1 MSQLGSFSDM
11 QKCPGDGGGAHAE
24 QLDHRSSRTGS
35 VWSGYRIV
43 WRMDGP
49 SNAGTQWV
57 AGYLSGLNIAAHAQA
72 RDALSTDFV
81 GVMSWIDNYY
91 RSNPLDPIMIVAKR

>member
-1 MSQLGSFSDM
+1 MAALTLSSWIT
-11 QKCPGDGGGAHAE
+11 GAQGPAVFGAGTASCGE
-24 QLDHRSSRTGS
+24 WTQVRQAR
-35 VWSGYRIV
+35 
-43 WRMDGP
+43 P

-72 RDALSTDFV
+72 RDALSTDFD

-91 RSNPLDPIMIVAKR
+91 RSNPLDPIIIAAKR